1 MSKTRAISAE
11 RRAQIGAEKRART
24 RAAILEATF
33 QVIGK
38 ENGRLARIE
47 QVCEAA
53 QIARPTFY
61 TYFSSLEELFEALS
75 YEMSHEFNTAV
86 LAYCALQDDPAKEGS
101 AGIRYYLR
109 KAAKDHR
116 WGWGMVNL
124 SFGGPIFGAETYDAV
139 TNTVRRGIESG
150 SFRVHDVNV
159 GRDMVLGT
167 AMAAMTTL
175 LGGTASDD
183 YPEIVA
189 RQILVG
195 LGVHAQRA
203 YRITTQEL
211 PDPMSVLGASPP
223 ATGAEQ
229 ATSAR
234 RGLSEAA

>member
-1 MSKTRAISAE
+1 MTISVE

-33 QVIGK
+33 QAIGR

-75 YEMSHEFNTAV
+75 YEMSHEFNSAV
-86 LAYCALQDDPAKEGS
+86 LAYCALQDDPAKEAS
-101 AGIRYYLR
+101 AGIRYYLH
-109 KAAKDHR
+109 KAASDHR

-124 SFGGPIFGAETYDAV
+124 SFGGPIFGVETYDAV
-139 TNTVRRGIESG
+139 TSTVTRGIQSG
-150 SFRVHDVNV
+150 SFKAHDVNV
-159 GRDMVLGT
+159 ARDMVLGT

-175 LGGTASDD
+175 LGGTAGVE
-183 YPEIVA
+183 YPDIVA

-203 YRITTQEL
+203 YRITSQDL
-211 PDPMSVLGASPP
+211 PDPMSVLIASQGEAGASH
-223 ATGAEQ
+223 AT
-229 ATSAR
+229 TAR
-234 RGLSEAA
+234 RRLTESA